1 MRNHIQLP
9 KPSIL
14 YLLGLTWLDNQS
26 KTYFSHVYVG
36 NDARLS
42 LDELEEVTHIWLRD
56 GIEPRAKRVLGF
68 EVVDVFRP

>member
-14 YLLGLTWLDNQS
+14 YLLGLTWQDNQS
-26 KTYFSHVYVG
+26 KTHFSYLYVG

-42 LDELEEVTHIWLRD
+42 PGELEEMPYIWLQD